1 MESHRLRP
9 LIYGIC
15 FSLLVFA
22 CRPALVPTAQL
33 RPDTDIQIDA
43 QVTANTEIEAL
54 IAPYRQKLESQM
66 NEVLG
71 YSAQEL
77 RKVSSGESALGN
89 FVADVQMA
97 QVMPLL
103 GKPIDLSLMTT
114 GGLRATIP
122 KGPITLSNIFE
133 LSPFEN
139 ELVVLT
145 LPGTTLKKLFEHG
158 AQSKNLILKN
168 ATFTIK
174 NDKPFNIRIKG
185 EPLDPGKSYTVVV
198 SDYLANG
205 GDDLFL
211 LKEATKVEPTGI
223 LVRDALIKHIRQL
236 TAQNKKIE
244 ARVDGRMK
252 VLKGE

>member
-1 MESHRLRP
+1 MRFFRP
-9 LIYGIC
+9 RHIIYSIW
-15 FSLLVFA
+15 FSLFLIS
-22 CRPALVPTAQL
+22 CQSALVPTAQL
-33 RPDTDIQIDA
+33 PSETDIKVDA
-43 QVTANTEIEAL
+43 SVPVNSQTEAL

-77 RKVSSGESALGN
+77 QKVSSGESALGN

-97 QVMPLL
+97 QVLPLYQ
-103 GKPIDLSLMTT
+103 KPIDLSLMTT

-122 KGPITLSNIFE
+122 KGPVTLSNIFE

-145 LPGTTLKKLFEHG
+145 LPGTTLQKLFEHG

-174 NDKPFNIRIKG
+174 NNKPLNIRVNGK
-185 EPLDPGKSYTVVV
+185 PLDPAKSYTVVM

-223 LVRDALIKHIRQL
+223 LVRDALIKHVRQL
-236 TAQNKKIE
+236 TAQNKPIE
-244 ARVDGRMK
+244 AHVDGRIKM
-252 VLKGE
+252 L

>member
-1 MESHRLRP
+1 MRFFRP
-9 LIYGIC
+9 RHIFYSFW
-15 FSLLVFA
+15 FSLFLVA
-22 CRPALVPTAQL
+22 CQPALVPTAQL
-33 RPDTDIQIDA
+33 PPETDIKVDA
-43 QVTANTEIEAL
+43 SVPVNPEIETL

-77 RKVSSGESALGN
+77 RKANNGESALGN

-97 QVMPLL
+97 QVLPLYQ
-103 GKPIDLSLMTT
+103 KPIDLSLMTT

-122 KGPITLSNIFE
+122 KGPVTLSNIFE

-145 LPGTTLKKLFEHG
+145 LPGTTLQKLFVHG
-158 AQSKNLILKN
+158 AQSKNLVLKN

-174 NDKPFNIRIKG
+174 NDKPLNIKINGK
-185 EPLDPGKSYTVVV
+185 PLDPAKSYTIVV

-211 LKEATKVEPTGI
+211 LKEATKVEPTGL

-236 TAQNKKIE
+236 TAQNKPIE
-244 ARVDGRMK
+244 ARVDGRIK
-252 VLKGE
+252 IL

>member
-1 MESHRLRP
+1 MRFFRP
-9 LIYGIC
+9 RHIIYSIW
-15 FSLLVFA
+15 FSLFLIS
-22 CRPALVPTAQL
+22 CQPALVPTAQL
-33 RPDTDIQIDA
+33 PPETDIKVDA
-43 QVTANTEIEAL
+43 SVPVNAEIETL

-77 RKVSSGESALGN
+77 RKVNNGESALGN

-97 QVMPLL
+97 QVLPIYQ
-103 GKPIDLSLMTT
+103 KPIDLSLMTT

-122 KGPITLSNIFE
+122 KGPVTLSNIFE

-145 LPGTTLKKLFEHG
+145 LPGTTLQKLFDHG
-158 AQSKNLILKN
+158 AQSKNLVLKN
-168 ATFTIK
+168 ASFTIK
-174 NDKPFNIRIKG
+174 NDKPLNIKVNG
-185 EPLDPGKSYTVVV
+185 KPLDPAKSYTMVV

-205 GDDLFL
+205 GDELFL

-236 TAQNKKIE
+236 TAQNKQIE
-244 ARVDGRMK
+244 ARTDGRIK
-252 VLKGE
+252 IL

>member
-1 MESHRLRP
+1 MRFFRP
-9 LIYGIC
+9 RHIIYSIW
-15 FSLLVFA
+15 FSLILIS
-22 CRPALVPTAQL
+22 CQPALVPAAQL
-33 RPDTDIQIDA
+33 PPETDIKVDA
-43 QVTANTEIEAL
+43 SVPVNAEMETL
-54 IAPYRQKLESQM
+54 IAPYRQKLASQM

-77 RKVSSGESALGN
+77 RKVNNGESALGN

-97 QVMPLL
+97 QVLPIYQ
-103 GKPIDLSLMTT
+103 KPIDLSLMTT

-122 KGPITLSNIFE
+122 KGPVTLSNIFE

-145 LPGTTLKKLFEHG
+145 LPGTTLQKLFVHG
-158 AQSKNLILKN
+158 AQSKNLVLKN
-168 ATFTIK
+168 ASFTIK
-174 NDKPFNIRIKG
+174 NDKPLNIKVNG
-185 EPLDPGKSYTVVV
+185 KPLDSTKSYTMVV

-205 GDDLFL
+205 GDELFL

-236 TAQNKKIE
+236 TAQNKPIE
-244 ARVDGRMK
+244 ARLDGRIK
-252 VLKGE
+252 IL